1 MYQACTSSSLFAVG
15 TAPGRGAIRGRR
27 PASRRFGNLSGCHGR
42 RPFLDPGEDSGS
54 VLGRLNFQAA
64 RRDRHARSAW
74 RWRAEIGTVA
84 RATELFARLGAA
96 YLPLVLDVTQHPQS
110 SHSARAVPVEP
121 YGCSAAVQVFAPD
134 EQVWWL
140 PPKSNSN
147 VIASVPAAISPS
159 KWPASENVPVA
170 GAAPTVPVNSPSLET
185 THRQIWGRLVRS
197 SGPYTLSER
206 AAQLLDV
213 VCVEASDRCAREHL
227 DEDVVVGL
235 RRALVLARR
244 HSRPVQDA
252 DDVAGI
258 VNDRRSARA
267 LSAEQRVPGI
277 PGVPM
282 LGLRTA
288 AVLLPGANH
297 VVTR

>member
-159 KWPASENVPVA
+159 KWPASGTCPSPEPRQRC
-170 GAAPTVPVNSPSLET
+170 PSSPSLENDPSAEM
-185 THRQIWGRLVRS
+185 GRLVRS
-197 SGPYTLSER
+197 SGPYT
-206 AAQLLDV
+206 
-213 VCVEASDRCAREHL
+213 
-227 DEDVVVGL
+227 
-235 RRALVLARR
+235 
-244 HSRPVQDA
+244 
-252 DDVAGI
+252 
-258 VNDRRSARA
+258 
-267 LSAEQRVPGI
+267 
-277 PGVPM
+277 
-282 LGLRTA
+282 
-288 AVLLPGANH
+288 
-297 VVTR
+297 